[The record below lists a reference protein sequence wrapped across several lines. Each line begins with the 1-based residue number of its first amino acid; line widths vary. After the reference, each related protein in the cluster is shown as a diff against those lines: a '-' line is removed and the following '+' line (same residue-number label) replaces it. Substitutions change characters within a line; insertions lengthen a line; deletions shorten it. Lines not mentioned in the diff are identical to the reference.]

1 MFKTNRMPVSK
12 KILTIVFLILTLGY
26 FAKAQSG
33 GNSTYDFLNI
43 TNSARVASLGGQQ
56 VSINDDDLNMVFH
69 NPSLLTPEMDHHLV
83 LNYINYFAGTNFGYV
98 GYALQ
103 PEKSNYTLAAGIHYL
118 NYGTFTRA
126 DESGNITGTF
136 DAADY
141 ALNLYGS
148 VPLIDSMLR
157 IGVNVKPIY
166 SDYDTYTSLGL
177 ALDAGITY
185 YNSEKLFTAAL
196 VIKNAGAQITR
207 YSSSSGYESLPFEI
221 QLGIT
226 KRLQH
231 APLRF
236 SILGQQL
243 QKPNLYYRSDED
255 VEDNTDASTGEEV
268 EIDNLT
274 LFAENLMRHVVIGIE
289 FIPTKNFYVNLGYN
303 YKRRQEL
310 KVDNDP
316 GMVGFS
322 YGFGIKVKRFHISYG
337 RATYHYSG
345 ASNHFSVTTNISEWG
360 NHL

>member
-1 MFKTNRMPVSK
+1 MSYV
-12 KILTIVFLILTLGY
+12 V
-26 FAKAQSG
+26 KAQSG
-33 GNSTYDFLNI
+33 GNNTYDFLTI

-56 VSINDDDLNMVFH
+56 VSIADNDLNMVFH
-69 NPSLLTPEMDHHLV
+69 NPSLLTPEMDKHLV

-98 GYALQ
+98 GYAIQ

-118 NYGTFTRA
+118 NYGSFTRA
-126 DESGNITGTF
+126 DESGNIIGTF

-148 VPLIDSMLR
+148 VPLIDSILR
-157 IGVNVKPIY
+157 IGVNVKPVY
-166 SDYDTYTSLGL
+166 SDYESYTSLGL

-185 YNSEKLFTAAL
+185 SNSEKLFTAAL

-207 YSSSSGYESLPFEI
+207 YSSSSGYEALPFEI

-226 KRLQH
+226 KQLQH
-231 APLRF
+231 APFRF
-236 SILGQQL
+236 SVLGQQL
-243 QKPNLYYRSDED
+243 QKPNLYYESEEDE
-255 VEDNTDASTGEEV
+255 ENNTNASTGDED

-274 LFAENLMRHVVIGIE
+274 LFAENFMRHIILGIE
-289 FIPTKNFYVNLGYN
+289 FIPSKNFYINLGYN

-310 KVDNDP
+310 RVDNDP

-322 YGFGIKVKRFHISYG
+322 YGFGLKVKRFHISYG
-337 RATYHYSG
+337 RSRYHYSG

-360 NHL
+360 THL